1 MSLTLPTVSVTP
13 LRIPIRNTPASL
25 YNKGYVPPRSL
36 MASFNWATDYG
47 ASAATPDVNVLVNVQ
62 AGGAQEPIDYIRSVK
77 IDNTGNSF
85 PVYVYFLDTT
95 DTIVAPP
102 DTIVWEPVVTNGK
115 VANVI
120 LQGATTAGLGNT
132 KVYFCNFFVPP
143 YIDPAV
149 NRVVPQYLGSP
160 TIQRSN
166 ILTPGFGPPALGDQ
180 VINIDFSFTAGG
192 NTAAVL
198 PLIGNGSFYY
208 ITYCGFT
215 INCLNA
221 QSTGTPL
228 GVQFTL
234 RFRDDTNDDTI
245 IRVRPSIFSTV
256 GAGTFTAIANVYLP
270 VQHNMNLRL
279 TADHAFGLILDSV
292 TNLPSF
298 LGTLSST
305 RITGSFFVAYTNN
318 TN

>member
-1 MSLTLPTVSVTP
+1 MSLRLPTASIVP

-25 YNKGYVPPRSL
+25 YNAGYVPPRSL
-36 MASFNWATDYG
+36 MASFDWTIDYA
-47 ASAATPDVNVLVNVQ
+47 ASAANPDINVLVNVQ

-120 LQGATTAGLGNT
+120 LQGAGNAGLGQT

-149 NRVVPQYLGSP
+149 NRVVPQWLGSP

-180 VINIDFSFTAGG
+180 FFSTPVLLSAGTG
-192 NTAAVL
+192 KNNSI
-198 PLIGNGSFYY
+198 PLWGCPYSAGFIYVTGIWFSLSN
-208 ITYCGFT
+208 GFT
-215 INCLNA
+215 NVANAVIPMFRIKEGSNILCEADLPIADYHINGLNSNNFLA
-221 QSTGTPL
+221 LTGL
-228 GVQFTL
+228 QL
-234 RFRDDTNDDTI
+234 RLDATKSWIASDDTI
-245 IRVRPSIFSTV
+245 FGGSARWVDQSPASSNFWSYSS
-256 GAGTFTAIANVYLP
+256 FTYNAN
-270 VQHNMNLRL
+270 
-279 TADHAFGLILDSV
+279 
-292 TNLPSF
+292 
-298 LGTLSST
+298 
-305 RITGSFFVAYTNN
+305 
-318 TN
+318 